1 MEYSIDIILTDLA
14 EKLIA
19 RKWKIV
25 VAESCT
31 GGGVAK
37 AMTILP
43 CISIWFERGF
53 VTYSNESKIEML
65 NVTRQTLDDH
75 GAVSIETATE
85 MVEGA
90 LQNSHAHVGLAVTG
104 IAGPDGGTD
113 EKPVGT
119 VCFAWGARNTPTLNA
134 ISNFDGERNEVR
146 EQSILMAI
154 QGLSELVE
162 KLTKLENN

>member
-1 MEYSIDIILTDLA
+1 MENSIDFILQDLA
-14 EKLIA
+14 ENLIA

-31 GGGVAK
+31 GGGIAK
-37 AMTILP
+37 AITDLP
-43 CISIWFERGF
+43 GSSIWFDRGF

-65 NVTRQTLDDH
+65 NVTTQTLNTH

-90 LQNSHAHVGLAVTG
+90 LKNSHAQVGLAVTG

-113 EKPVGT
+113 SKPVGT
-119 VCFAWGARNTPTLNA
+119 VCFAWSAINSATLNA
-134 ISNFDGERNEVR
+134 ISKFEGERNEVR
-146 EQSILMAI
+146 EQAVMMAI

-162 KLTKLENN
+162 KL

>member
-1 MEYSIDIILTDLA
+1 MENSIDFNLKDLA
-14 EKLIA
+14 ENLIA

-31 GGGVAK
+31 GGGVAR
-37 AMTILP
+37 AITNLP
-43 CISIWFERGF
+43 GSSSWFDRGF

-65 NVTRQTLDDH
+65 NVTRKTLDTH

-90 LQNSHAHVGLAVTG
+90 LQHSHAQVGLAVTG
-104 IAGPDGGTD
+104 IAGPDGGTED
-113 EKPVGT
+113 KPVGT
-119 VCFAWGARNTPTLNA
+119 VCFAWSAINTPTLNA
-134 ISNFDGERNEVR
+134 ISKFDGERNEVR
-146 EQSILMAI
+146 EQAIMMAI

-162 KLTKLENN
+162 KLLKH